1 MHEIITLQLGHQA
14 NYLGTHFWNT
24 QESYFTYAEDA
35 SPSPVDHNVHF
46 RPGVG
51 VDGGET
57 FTPRTLIY
65 DLKGGFG
72 SMKKINALYEMAQ
85 DSDAGIPQGLWD
97 KGMTI
102 QREPLVEPIEYQRT
116 LDTGLPP
123 ARLDPESVR
132 YWSDFNKVFYH
143 PRSSIQ
149 LNQYDLSSEI
159 MPFES
164 FGLGRDLFNRLNR
177 EHDLLDRDFRLF
189 AEECDQMQGVQVL
202 TSAEDAWGGFAS
214 EYVAA
219 LRDEYSKT
227 GIMTWGLQDFGRVAR
242 AGKVRVTELK
252 QEKQINHT
260 VNLAYT
266 LSSIVPL
273 TSLYIPLGC
282 PQSEFPGYV
291 NLDPTL
297 QWHKSALLSVAVE
310 TCTLPT
316 RLRNT
321 FGAGRLGKLDDLA
334 SLLNLN
340 GGQKIATLS
349 MTVHNANPSASRLS
363 KPSVPGEEFGLSWDS
378 GGYDVN
384 GTAMGARGA
393 RGQESHI
400 FAIAE
405 VVRES
410 NDDRARD
417 VAAEASRLPD
427 DHHEAIL
434 GRYLTSFTYPVI
446 DSFPNIFST
455 DRIIPAEGTTAGGNQ
470 RLSVSARLTTSSQV
484 IPRLKSIKN
493 VVSRMVGVDEREA
506 ISNDLGEFI
515 EGFETR
521 WNSDSDDYDD

>member
-46 RPGVG
+46 RPGIG
-51 VDGGET
+51 VDGDET

-72 SMKKINALYEMAQ
+72 SMKKINALYEMEQ
-85 DSDAGIPQGLWD
+85 DSDAGVPQGLWD

-102 QREPLVEPIEYQRT
+102 QREPLVEPIEYQRA

-123 ARLDPESVR
+123 ARLEPESVR
-132 YWSDFNKVFYH
+132 YWSDFNKIFYH

-149 LNQYDLSSEI
+149 LNQYDLNSEI

-164 FGLGRDLFNRLNR
+164 FGLGRDLFNQLDK

-189 AEECDQMQGVQVL
+189 AEECDQMQGVQIL
-202 TSAEDAWGGFAS
+202 TSAEDAWGGFAA

-227 GIMTWGLQDFGRVAR
+227 GIMTWGLQDFGRVTR
-242 AGKVRVTELK
+242 
-252 QEKQINHT
+252 EKQINRT

-266 LSSIVPL
+266 LSNIVPL
-273 TSLYIPLGC
+273 TSLYIPLEC
-282 PQSEFPGYV
+282 PQSKLPGYV

-321 FGAGRLGKLDDLA
+321 LGAGRLGKLDDLA
-334 SLLNLN
+334 SLLNVS

-349 MTVHNANPSASRLS
+349 MTVHNANPSASKLG
-363 KPSVPGEEFGLSWDS
+363 KPSVPDEEFGLSWDS
-378 GGYDVN
+378 GGCDFN
-384 GTAMGARGA
+384 GMAMRARGA
-393 RGQESHI
+393 QGHKSHI
-400 FAIAE
+400 FAITE
-405 VVRES
+405 VVRAS
-410 NDDRARD
+410 DDSRARD
-417 VAAEASRLPD
+417 VAAADTSQLSD
-427 DHHEAIL
+427 DNHDAIF
-434 GRYLTSFTYPVI
+434 GRYLTSFTYPTI
-446 DSFPNIFST
+446 DSFPSIFSA
-455 DRIIPAEGTTAGGNQ
+455 DRIIPAGGTTARGGQ
-470 RLSVSARLTTSSQV
+470 RLSVSAKLTTSSQV

-493 VVSRMVGVDEREA
+493 VASRVVGVDEREA
-506 ISNDLGEFI
+506 ILNDLGECI
-515 EGFETR
+515 EGFETG
-521 WNSDSDDYDD
+521 WKSDSDDCDD